1 MVTDAL
7 NEANNKLQV
16 EVILDVLWVGLHP
29 SRELFCQ
36 FLVGGIDF
44 LVAAL
49 DRDRFVDVTV

>member
-7 NEANNKLQV
+7 NEADNELQV
-16 EVILDVLWVGLHP
+16 KVVLDVFRVSLHLP
-29 SRELFCQ
+29 SELFGQ

-49 DRDRFVDVTV
+49 DRDRFVDVAV